1 MAMIEL
7 GKELLAFPTLDLGVA
22 KKFGL
27 AQARSGP
34 TQARG
39 LRPGRHP

>member
-22 KKFGL
+22 KK
-27 AQARSGP
+27 SGP
-34 TQARG
+34 AQVHLGSAQARG
-39 LRPGRHP
+39 LRPDPHL